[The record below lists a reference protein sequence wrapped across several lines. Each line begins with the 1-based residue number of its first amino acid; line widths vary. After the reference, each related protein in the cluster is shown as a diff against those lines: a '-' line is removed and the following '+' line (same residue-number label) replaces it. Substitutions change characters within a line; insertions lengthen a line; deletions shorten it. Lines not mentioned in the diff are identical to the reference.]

1 MMRSESGPFAEFHI
15 AGTYAV
21 RRTSP
26 APSASIVSSSLPC
39 SCRALSILLV
49 LCVDIGSIDATG
61 WSEERP
67 TEFATHDPNSHPMTV
82 AWRRPGLR
90 RLSFVRS
97 KHPAELSNGGPLTR
111 RRDATRPT
119 TRGQGARGP
128 SAARRLHALS
138 EPALEPSSLPAAEP
152 SAAPMEAPP
161 AEPPPCPP
169 MRQARRRRGRPHKVV
184 LVN

>member
-1 MMRSESGPFAEFHI
+1 MRSESGPFTEFQI

-21 RRTSP
+21 RRTSA
-26 APSASIVSSSLPC
+26 APSACIVNASLPC
-39 SCRALSILLV
+39 SCRAVSILLV
-49 LCVDIGSIDATG
+49 LCVDIGSIDATRYATG

-67 TEFATHDPNSHPMTV
+67 TDSVPTTV

-90 RLSFVRS
+90 RLSAVRS

-138 EPALEPSSLPAAEP
+138 EPALEPNSLPAAEP